1 MYCGNYLCPHLFKSF
16 EQLKKDFPFFHCEN
30 VQQLQREICTLCQR
44 EMTPKIGVKF
54 FVQIAY

>member
-44 EMTPKIGVKF
+44 EMTP
-54 FVQIAY
+54 